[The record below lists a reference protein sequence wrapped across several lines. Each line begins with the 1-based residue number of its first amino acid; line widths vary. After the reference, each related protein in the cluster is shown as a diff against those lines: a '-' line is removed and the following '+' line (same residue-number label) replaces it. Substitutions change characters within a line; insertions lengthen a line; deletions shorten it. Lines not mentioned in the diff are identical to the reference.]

1 MGVKGLDSFLDVFE
15 VVKDPKKYEEKVEE
29 LKVLTAQYRE
39 VVEAV
44 VALAGV
50 NDYTKNIKEREES
63 SKKEL
68 DDAKEQANTIRN
80 SANEK
85 AKQKLATLVTRE
97 ALVSKSEEQV
107 STKLKEI
114 GLLADE
120 CEKRKKALDEQQAY
134 IELQAEKLR
143 DAERILAERQAKL
156 AAALQ

>member
-1 MGVKGLDSFLDVFE
+1 MSVKGLDSFLDVFE
-15 VVKDPKKYEEKVEE
+15 VVKDPKKYEDKVEE

-63 SKKEL
+63 SKKEVEE
-68 DDAKEQANTIRN
+68 AKQQANDIRN
-80 SANEK
+80 AATEK

-97 ALVSKSEEQV
+97 AVVSKAEEEV
-107 STKLKEI
+107 ANKLKEFGI
-114 GLLADE
+114 LVDE
-120 CEKRKKALDEQQAY
+120 YEKRKKALDEQQAFLATQ
-134 IELQAEKLR
+134 EEKLR
-143 DAERILAERQAKL
+143 DSERVLAERQAKL